1 MAPMPNLSVSTI
13 EAALPVVV
21 GIGATLVGYSGSWAR
36 EAKTAKKVL
45 RWVGPALVAVG
56 LFLMMMSLSP
66 RPESANSIAARVKA
80 KLTLPTRVDED
91 TLLYDVRALSRSEVG
106 YFLTVTSKTAAELE
120 AVSFAAG
127 IDASIRDGAC
137 QNEDYETLFKAG
149 IALRL
154 TYRASDEKT
163 VADIAIKPADCGH

>member
-13 EAALPVVV
+13 EAALPVAV
-21 GIGATLVGYSGSWAR
+21 GIVATLVGYSGSWAR
-36 EAKTAKKVL
+36 DAKTPKKVL

-66 RPESANSIAARVKA
+66 RPESAYPIAARVKA
-80 KLTLPTRVDED
+80 KLELPMRVDED
-91 TLLYDVRALSRSEVG
+91 TLLYDVRALSKSEIG
-106 YFLTVTSKTAAELE
+106 YFLTVTTKTAAELE

-137 QNEDYETLFKAG
+137 QNANYETLFKAG

-154 TYRASDEKT
+154 TYRARDKT
-163 VADIAIKPADCGH
+163 NVAVIAIKPADCGY